1 MESIDIYSK
10 SNPALSSIILWHF
23 IKSYTEEND
32 DGCELPIIYTILPII
47 LSSKL
52 ESSFDKTNVTTG
64 FFRWLN
70 NNPQIINQL
79 NERVIG
85 TKLITKKAFV
95 FAISTRAIV
104 LEDKIHLKACD
115 DAFKKIPNIPKS
127 KEQINKLI
135 TNAKKLGTWMGKVGN
150 ARDILINL
158 RLV

>member
-1 MESIDIYSK
+1 MESIDTYSK
-10 SNPALSSIILWHF
+10 SNPALSAIVIWNF

-32 DGCELPIIYTILPII
+32 NGCELPIIYAILPII

-52 ESSFDKTNVTTG
+52 ESSFDKTNINTG

-85 TKLITKKAFV
+85 TKLVTKKAFV
-95 FAISTRAIV
+95 FAISTGIIAF
-104 LEDKIHLKACD
+104 EGKIHLKTCD

-135 TNAKKLGTWMGKVGN
+135 TNAKKLGAWMGKVGS